1 MRELASRFIN
11 GVHGSNAILTCIDGL
26 DKALN
31 ESDTDK
37 LLSVLQVIEP
47 LTLNRENATK
57 CVNFDLVKKM
67 STILVNNKWSSFDMG
82 GIKNES
88 ILRLVLRTLVPL
100 LNIKEVRDQFM
111 LTLNP
116 ISHLVSAID

>member
-82 GIKNES
+82 GIKN
-88 ILRLVLRTLVPL
+88 
-100 LNIKEVRDQFM
+100 
-111 LTLNP
+111 
-116 ISHLVSAID
+116 